1 MNVIE
6 VWRKSTYS
14 SGENGCVEIE
24 LVTRGRIR
32 DSKNRQGPTLDVGQE
47 AVDAFVESV
56 RAGHFN
62 G

>member
-24 LVTRGRIR
+24 LVTRSRIR
-32 DSKNRQGPTLDVGQE
+32 DSKNQTGPTLDAGRE
-47 AVDAFVESV
+47 AVAALIRSV
-56 RAGHFN
+56 AAGRFN